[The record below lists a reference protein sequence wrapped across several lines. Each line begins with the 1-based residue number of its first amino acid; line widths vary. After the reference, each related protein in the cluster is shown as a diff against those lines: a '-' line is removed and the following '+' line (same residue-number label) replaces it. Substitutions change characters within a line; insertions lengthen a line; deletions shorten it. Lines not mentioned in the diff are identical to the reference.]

1 MRFSKIKLFLFIHI
15 FIALLMAVYFSIWL
29 FGNKITADV
38 IPPHLPS
45 RVYVQ
50 YRVEGELYQTSFL
63 RNDIPFFARRLDI
76 RYPSFDPSY
85 SRVNSFLGIYA
96 EPLGWWLLFFL
107 VSAMLLL
114 TNNPVFSKGT
124 NFYFRKQFPWVSMEE
139 YFPLTEGDFQET
151 DPEFCREE
159 KQNPGRSR
167 RPPQQISR

>member
-1 MRFSKIKLFLFIHI
+1 MRLSKIKLFLLIHV
-15 FIALLMAVYFSIWL
+15 FIALLLAVYLSIWL
-29 FGNKITADV
+29 FGNKVMADV

-63 RNDIPFFARRLDI
+63 RNDIPFFVRKVDI

-124 NFYFRKQFPWVSMEE
+124 NFYFRKKFPWVSMEE
-139 YFPLTEGDFQET
+139 YFPLSEEDFQ
-151 DPEFCREE
+151 DQVSEFSTGE
-159 KQNPGRSR
+159 KRNSGQSR
-167 RPPQQISR
+167 RPPHQISQ

>member
-1 MRFSKIKLFLFIHI
+1 VRLSKIKLFFFIHVA
-15 FIALLMAVYFSIWL
+15 IALMLAAYFSIWL

-38 IPPHLPS
+38 IPPHLPG

-63 RNDIPFFARRLDI
+63 RNDLPFLARKVSI

-85 SRVNSFLGIYA
+85 SRINSFLGIYA

-124 NFYFRKQFPWVSMEE
+124 NFYFRKKFPWVSMEE
-139 YFPLTEGDFQET
+139 YFPLSDEDYQEQ
-151 DPEFCREE
+151 DSEFSRDE
-159 KQNPGRSR
+159 KRNSGRSR